1 MTKAQKIADL
11 SIRLISHAA
20 IIFLTYLTIDIFIL
34 EMSFGSFILMII
46 IYHLF
51 SKFHIFILGKAEIR
65 ATIERESSN
74 LNNNSHVEESES
86 ERPRSS

>member
-34 EMSFGSFILMII
+34 EMSFGRFILMII

-51 SKFHIFILGKAEIR
+51 SKFHIFILDKAE
-65 ATIERESSN
+65 IERESSN
-74 LNNNSHVEESES
+74 LNNNSHVEESER
-86 ERPRSS
+86 ELPRSS